1 LLSHVGDKEMRQMA
15 ALSIRDL
22 DDSVKEKLRLRAAR
36 HGRSMEAEIR
46 LILTAAATEDEPR
59 VDLFGALT
67 ERFTQLGGVDF
78 DLPARSTQPRAAD
91 FSE

>member
-1 LLSHVGDKEMRQMA
+1 MA

-22 DDSVKEKLRLRAAR
+22 DDSVREKLRLRAAR

-46 LILTAAATEDEPR
+46 LILTTAATEEEPR
-59 VDLFGALT
+59 TDLFSALT
-67 ERFTQLGGVDF
+67 ERFTQLGGVDL
-78 DLPARSTQPRAAD
+78 DLPARTTPPRAAD

>member
-1 LLSHVGDKEMRQMA
+1 MA

-46 LILTAAATEDEPR
+46 LILTAAATEEERPHNE
-59 VDLFGALT
+59 LFSALT
-67 ERFTQLGGVDF
+67 QRFTQLGGVDL
-78 DLPARSTQPRAAD
+78 DLPARTSPPRAAD
-91 FSE
+91 LGE